1 MNASH
6 MSTVFAAWPSREDHG
21 YAAAVKIALL
31 LATGV
36 SCHYS
41 LTPPHIAAPTTVVA
55 KKTLFER
62 GVQWVTF
69 CSKVCIAFFGHKAT
83 HAHLTRQ
90 TMVWMM
96 ALTDALATFVA
107 WNELPF
113 NRTGHP
119 LLRISPAMVFGAV
132 AVIFANL
139 LRQRCFKELGRLF
152 TFEISIQTDHTLI
165 TTGPYAVVRHPSYL
179 GIYLTLLGSTLV
191 GLAPGAWLRHYLF
204 RTALFG
210 SYRLLP
216 DFGQVVVAILVVFWL
231 VKTCFV
237 FKCTHRRLGIEDS
250 ALQKVFGREW
260 EAYARRVRW
269 SVLPGIY

>member
-69 CSKVCIAFFGHKAT
+69 CSK
-83 HAHLTRQ
+83 

-119 LLRISPAMVFGAV
+119 LLRISSAMVFGAV

-204 RTALFG
+204 RTASFG

-237 FKCTHRRLGIEDS
+237 FKCTHRRLGIEDR
-250 ALQKVFGREW
+250 ALQKVFGKEW